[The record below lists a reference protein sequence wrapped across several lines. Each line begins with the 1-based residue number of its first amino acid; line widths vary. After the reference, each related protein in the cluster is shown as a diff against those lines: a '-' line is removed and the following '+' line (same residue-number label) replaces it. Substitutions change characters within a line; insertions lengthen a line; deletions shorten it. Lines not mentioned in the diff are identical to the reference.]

1 MALRD
6 AMNAETSALYAPRT
20 AELDA
25 EQRAAVDEVLATRDD
40 EFVATVVAF
49 DGDAPAGH
57 AALRPAPGEPEG
69 TLEVKK
75 VFVPVQFRGRGVSKL
90 LMSELEAIALGRGAT
105 RLVLQT
111 GNLQTEAVSLY
122 EAIGYRAIPPYG
134 GYGVI
139 PATLCFEKI
148 LA

>member
-1 MALRD
+1 
-6 AMNAETSALYAPRT
+6 MNTETSALYGPRT
-20 AELDA
+20 AEFDD
-25 EQRAAVDEVLATRDD
+25 EQRAAVDAVLATRDD

-57 AALRPAPGEPEG
+57 AALRPAPGEPDD

-75 VFVPVQFRGRGVSKL
+75 VFVPREYRGRGVSKL
-90 LMSELEAIALGRGAT
+90 LMSELERIALERGVA

-111 GNLQTEAVSLY
+111 GNLQTEAIALY
-122 EAIGYRAIPPYG
+122 EGIGYRPIPAYG
-134 GYGVI
+134 GYEVI
-139 PATLCFEKI
+139 PVALCFEKI